1 MRAFVAPGLVV
12 GATALTVVGTF
23 LPFFR
28 TEQSV
33 GLEPSGIAQTTLRAW
48 RIDFSFPGQGEIS
61 SPSAPLGVP
70 LLLAAAI
77 LVAAAILGAVTRK
90 PARRTTLVGAAFL
103 AGAVCT
109 VAVQGMR
116 GLVDDGRP
124 QVSTTPLAGTWVL
137 LAAVVV
143 AAGAAVLSNAGRLA
157 ATPGWADPEAAYADT
172 PTPPS
177 GVVITVLPPEDD

>member
-1 MRAFVAPGLVV
+1 MRAFVAPALVV

-28 TEQSV
+28 TEQAV

-48 RIDFSFPGQGEIS
+48 RIDYSFPGQGEMT

-70 LLLAAAI
+70 LLLASAI
-77 LVAAAILGAVTRK
+77 LLAAAVLGVVTRR

-103 AGAVCT
+103 AGTVCT
-109 VAVQGMR
+109 IAAQGIR
-116 GLVDDGRP
+116 SLFENSGLR
-124 QVSTTPLAGTWVL
+124 VSTTPLAGTWVL

-143 AAGAAVLSNAGRLA
+143 AAGAALSQWGARE
-157 ATPGWADPEAAYADT
+157 WADPEAAYADT

-177 GVVITVLPPEDD
+177 GVVITVLPPEAD

>member
-1 MRAFVAPGLVV
+1 MRALLVLA
-12 GATALTVVGTF
+12 ATALTVVGTF
-23 LPFFR
+23 LPFLR
-28 TEQSV
+28 TEQAV

-48 RIDFSFPGQGEIS
+48 RIDFTFPGQGEIS
-61 SPSAPLGVP
+61 SPSAPVGVP

-77 LVAAAILGAVTRK
+77 LLAAAVLGLVRRR

-116 GLVDDGRP
+116 SLVDDRGP

-137 LAAVVV
+137 LAAVAV
-143 AAGAAVLSNAGRLA
+143 AAGAAVLSHWG
-157 ATPGWADPEAAYADT
+157 TPNWADPEAAYADT

-177 GVVITVLPPEDD
+177 GVVITVLPPKDD

>member
-1 MRAFVAPGLVV
+1 MRAFVAPVLVV
-12 GATALTVVGTF
+12 CATALTVVGTF

-48 RIDFSFPGQGEIS
+48 RIDFTFPGQGEMS
-61 SPSAPLGVP
+61 TPSAPLGVP

-77 LVAAAILGAVTRK
+77 LLAGAILGAVTRR

-116 GLVDDGRP
+116 RLFNDEGP
-124 QVSTTPLAGTWVL
+124 EVSTTLLAGTWVL

-143 AAGAAVLSNAGRLA
+143 AAGAAALSNLG
-157 ATPGWADPEAAYADT
+157 TPRWADPEAAYADT

>member
-1 MRAFVAPGLVV
+1 MRSWFAPVLVV
-12 GATALTVVGTF
+12 VATALTVVGTF

-28 TEQSV
+28 TEQAV
-33 GLEPSGIAQTTLRAW
+33 GLEPSGIARTTLRAW
-48 RIDFSFPGQGEIS
+48 RIDFTFPGQGELS

-77 LVAAAILGAVTRK
+77 LLAASVFGVVTRR

-116 GLVDDGRP
+116 SLVDDRGP

-137 LAAVVV
+137 LAAVAT
-143 AAGAAVLSNAGRLA
+143 AAAAAVIQS
-157 ATPGWADPEAAYADT
+157 ATRRWADPEAAYADT

-177 GVVITVLPPEDD
+177 GVVITVLPPEED

>member
-1 MRAFVAPGLVV
+1 MRAFLAPVLAGV
-12 GATALTVVGTF
+12 ATALTVVGTF

-28 TEQSV
+28 TEQPV

-48 RIDFSFPGQGEIS
+48 RIDYSFPGQGEMT

-77 LVAAAILGAVTRK
+77 LLAAAVLGVVTRR
-90 PARRTTLVGAAFL
+90 PARRTALVGAAFL

-109 VAVQGMR
+109 IAVQGIR
-116 GLVDDGRP
+116 SLFENSGL

-137 LAAVVV
+137 LAAVAV
-143 AAGAAVLSNAGRLA
+143 AAGAALSQWGVR
-157 ATPGWADPEAAYADT
+157 GWADPEAAYADT

-177 GVVITVLPPEDD
+177 GVVITVLPPEAD